1 MGGSEVNMWQ
11 TIIKELTQATLDMVH
26 GILQFLPRLAGM
38 LIVVVFG
45 WVIAYILKSILRS
58 ILRLAKFDRLSED
71 AGASQFL
78 KKAALPST
86 TELLSRFVFW
96 VAWIGFILIGV
107 SVLGIVGLQEH
118 IGRFFGFLP
127 RLFAALFVFFFGLLA
142 ASFFSRAALLA
153 SVNADLPSPRLIAAT
168 VRTVIVI
175 FSVSVGFEELGI
187 GEHTILVAFTIVFGA
202 LMLGL
207 ALAFGLGGRDL
218 ARRYL
223 ERRFMH
229 EHKEEREDELSPL

>member
-1 MGGSEVNMWQ
+1 MWERFV
-11 TIIKELTQATLDMVH
+11 TELTQATQEIVRS
-26 GILQFLPRLAGM
+26 IAQFLPRLMVM
-38 LIVVVFG
+38 LIIVLCG
-45 WVIAYILKSILRS
+45 WIVAYVLKSIIRS
-58 ILRLAKFDRLSED
+58 ILRLAKFDRLSQD

-78 KKAALPST
+78 SKAALPSS

-153 SVNADLPSPRLIAAT
+153 AVNADLPSPRLIAAT
-168 VRTVIVI
+168 VRTIIVI
-175 FSVSVGFEELGI
+175 FAVSVGFEELGI

-229 EHKEEREDELSPL
+229 EQKEEREDELS